1 MPLKTRQQVREEFDQ
16 KGLSISAWAR
26 LRGYSSVMVIS
37 ILNDDPQKPRYA
49 CVRGDAHN
57 IAVELGL
64 KHGEVCR
71 ANTHPRKLTAAA

>member
-1 MPLKTRQQVREEFDQ
+1 MPLKTRQQVREEFAR

-26 LRGYSSVMVIS
+26 SRSYSGNMVQAI
-37 ILNDDPQKPRYA
+37 INDDDTHPRYK
-49 CVRGDAHN
+49 CSRGDAHN

-71 ANTHPRKLTAAA
+71 ANTHPRKLTATA